1 MPAFGVVDALQGDT
15 IDMAQ
20 TAAYY
25 FTGKDPIFAFSCAVP
40 FGLTAL
46 QMNGWKDHGNGRKL
60 LDAFFAKYNFKTASA
75 GNTTTQMGGWYR
87 KEIKTVE
94 DLKGLKMRL
103 GGGVF
108 GEAMAKL
115 GVVAQNMPAGDV
127 YQALEKGTLD
137 AVEFVGPYDDEKLG
151 FNKVAPYY
159 YYPGWWEGSAELEFF
174 INIKKYN
181 ALSPENKAILDAA
194 TRVAA
199 ADMTS
204 KYQVLNPQAIKRL
217 VANKTQ
223 LKMFPKP
230 LMDAGFKASMEVFA
244 EHEAKSPEFKKIHQD
259 MRAFQ
264 RDQILWNRFS
274 EYPSISTWRLPRSD
288 SVRLKTAGAMRWLQK
303 TAACCGFFM
312 RPKSCEPELSG
323 SCIGQRKQQILQGFD
338 RCRAKIYGRFHSS
351 CQDLRVRHEVND
363 LLQPRCIR
371 LVFIIPIKPIVE
383 PVDERIGGLLF
394 CQTLHFQRQPVPDKG
409 LQLHC
414 GITDAEM
421 NGFEI
426 EPRL

>member
-1 MPAFGVVDALQGDT
+1 MSGGKFEISVHPAGELMPAFGVVDALQGDT

-137 AVEFVGPYDDEKLG
+137 AVEFVGPYDDESWASTRLRLTTTTPAGGK
-151 FNKVAPYY
+151 
-159 YYPGWWEGSAELEFF
+159 
-174 INIKKYN
+174 
-181 ALSPENKAILDAA
+181 ALPSWSSSS
-194 TRVAA
+194 
-199 ADMTS
+199 TS
-204 KYQVLNPQAIKRL
+204 R
-217 VANKTQ
+217 
-223 LKMFPKP
+223 
-230 LMDAGFKASMEVFA
+230 
-244 EHEAKSPEFKKIHQD
+244 
-259 MRAFQ
+259 
-264 RDQILWNRFS
+264 
-274 EYPSISTWRLPRSD
+274 ST
-288 SVRLKTAGAMRWLQK
+288 T
-303 TAACCGFFM
+303 
-312 RPKSCEPELSG
+312 
-323 SCIGQRKQQILQGFD
+323 
-338 RCRAKIYGRFHSS
+338 RCRPRTRRSWT
-351 CQDLRVRHEVND
+351 
-363 LLQPRCIR
+363 LQPAW
-371 LVFIIPIKPIVE
+371 LPP
-383 PVDERIGGLLF
+383 
-394 CQTLHFQRQPVPDKG
+394 T
-409 LQLHC
+409 
-414 GITDAEM
+414 
-421 NGFEI
+421 
-426 EPRL
+426 